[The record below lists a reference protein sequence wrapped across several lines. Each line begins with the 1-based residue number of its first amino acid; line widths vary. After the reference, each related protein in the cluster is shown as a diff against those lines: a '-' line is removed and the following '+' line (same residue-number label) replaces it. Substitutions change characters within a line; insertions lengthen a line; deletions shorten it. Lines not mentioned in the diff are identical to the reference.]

1 MAVSS
6 SLIKRGKYFVEIN
19 AHDLEQLDDIAAS
32 RHSVRSITLNRVIE
46 RGLVELYSECVPAEK
61 PVAAGG

>member
-6 SLIKRGKYFVEIN
+6 SLIKPGKYFVEIN
-19 AHDLEQLDDIAAS
+19 ADELKQLCSIAKFRDSA
-32 RHSVRSITLNRVIE
+32 RSITLNRVIE
-46 RGLVELYSECVPAEK
+46 QGLVELYGECVPAEK